1 MRRGR
6 EQMRGEKENRCE
18 ERRRTVRRGRE
29 QMRGEK
35 ENRCEER
42 RRTGRR
48 GREPRGEGE
57 LGCS

>member
-1 MRRGR
+1 
-6 EQMRGEKENRCE
+6 MRGEKENRCE